1 MRSLYLLLKVEK
13 RIMENS
19 KYFIYWIGLS
29 ALLIAGSAAAFSVY
43 GLAKLFSGAFLSVVV
58 MAGSLEL
65 GKLVTAS
72 FLYRYWNMINWFQKV
87 YMTIATIVLIF
98 ITSAGI
104 FGYLSNA
111 YQGATLEFEKQSTE
125 LLTIEE
131 RIEQL
136 DEDKVFLKEE
146 LEVAISELPDNYITA
161 KRKLREE
168 YNPQITQLNQ
178 ELLEY
183 KTKRADL
190 EIQLVSTGV
199 DVGPAIYLA
208 RTFGTD
214 IDTVVKFFI
223 SILIFVFDPLAVML
237 VIAYNQALMDRKK
250 DEPEVESI
258 NIESASEQMGF
269 TALQEMEEDNER
281 MDIIGQNGN
290 DGLHYEDVE
299 PNEPLE
305 ENDPQTEKF
314 NPAPTKRGGV
324 KIQ

>member
-1 MRSLYLLLKVEK
+1 
-13 RIMENS
+13 MENS

-87 YMTIATIVLIF
+87 YMTIATIVLVF

-131 RIEQL
+131 RIDQL

-146 LEVAISELPDNYITA
+146 LEQAISELPDNYITA

-223 SILIFVFDPLAVML
+223 FILIFVFDPLAVML
-237 VIAYNQALMDRKK
+237 VIAYNQALMDRNKKTLALPVKDEEILDEPAEVASIIKK
-250 DEPEVESI
+250 DA
-258 NIESASEQMGF
+258 SAF
-269 TALQEMEEDNER
+269 EEDNER